1 MRHMKNSCG
10 TYRHTFAF
18 NFLQCEPKAAHGPTN
33 INTTHICQPTI
44 CPASNRTTA
53 TMGFLSL
60 CCLPRPQNHP
70 KNNRVIPPMPLVNE
84 RCTNGHAGVGVIG
97 TFFCS
102 ICTHI
107 SYEIISQ
114 MKWFLP
120 HCLCRSFTIYVLQPT
135 CASPPTIPRQETMPS
150 CFCLQR
156 VLHQFRYSLVYLC
169 TYIYFIWNHLTMKC
183 LTCHAGGAEATA
195 DN

>member
-33 INTTHICQPTI
+33 INTTAHLSTHNLPGVEPNHRHHGIFVTLLPPQATKPPQKPPCVPSPATWSLAQPHACGFHHQNQRLPTI
-44 CPASNRTTA
+44 ANQPAS
-53 TMGFLSL
+53 
-60 CCLPRPQNHP
+60 LP
-70 KNNRVIPPMPLVNE
+70 KPLVNE

-114 MKWFLP
+114 MK
-120 HCLCRSFTIYVLQPT
+120 
-135 CASPPTIPRQETMPS
+135 
-150 CFCLQR
+150 
-156 VLHQFRYSLVYLC
+156 
-169 TYIYFIWNHLTMKC
+169 
-183 LTCHAGGAEATA
+183 
-195 DN
+195 